1 MIAILAV
8 VAVLAVIGGGVF
20 LVAGGSDDDDPPI
33 RPLAA
38 TPTDADLPTPTY
50 SPPSLPTFE
59 PTTPEPA
66 YTPPPPMNYGAFAVG
81 RNGAIGKAW
90 DYDTPA
96 AAKQRALKEC
106 PTSGCKVLTTFVN
119 GCGAI
124 AYNSAT
130 HKYWG
135 GYGPTKAAAQKNAI
149 SNAGGG
155 RWITWVCTTR

>member
-135 GYGPTKAAAQKNAI
+135 GYGPTKAAAQKNAV

-155 RWITWVCTTR
+155 RSITSVCTSR